1 MRRPVEARRPVPAR
15 GHRARH
21 ALPAL
26 VLAAALTLTACG
38 GADDDTADSPG
49 ATATSQPPTTT
60 DTADA
65 PSASEAPASTDASPA
80 TPTETATDSTPIPP
94 PTATS
99 EAPSTPSAGELA
111 SAKAGRGPV
120 GVWRNRELQWVL
132 RIKKNGRFVDDF
144 AGVKNIRS
152 GKWRLKGKKV
162 ILKGGD
168 GVTTRGRLRS
178 KTLTIKGTVLVRVR

>member
-65 PSASEAPASTDASPA
+65 PSATEAPAPTDASP
-80 TPTETATDSTPIPP
+80 TPTETATESTPIPP

-99 EAPSTPSAGELA
+99 EAPSAPSAGELA
-111 SAKAGRGPV
+111 AAKAGRGPV